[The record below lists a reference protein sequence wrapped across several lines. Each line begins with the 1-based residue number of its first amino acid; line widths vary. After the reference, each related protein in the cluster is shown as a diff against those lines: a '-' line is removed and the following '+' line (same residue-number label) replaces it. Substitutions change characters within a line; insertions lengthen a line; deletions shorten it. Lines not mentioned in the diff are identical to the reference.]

1 MPRRSQASTTIKRR
15 KRERKTIDAMIA
27 LYCRDQHTC
36 RGRLCA
42 ECAALG
48 AYAQQRLEK
57 CPFGD
62 DKPTC
67 AKCPIH
73 CYKPAC
79 REQIQAVMRYA
90 GPRILLQRP
99 ILAIRHMLDERK
111 AAPAPPRRQGKQA
124 ADGR

>member
-1 MPRRSQASTTIKRR
+1 MPRRSQASAAIKRR
-15 KRERKTIDAMIA
+15 KRGRKTIDAMIA
-27 LYCRDQHTC
+27 LYCRDQHVY

-42 ECAALG
+42 ECAAL
-48 AYAQQRLEK
+48 AVYAQQRLEK
-57 CPFGD
+57 CPFED

-90 GPRILLQRP
+90 GPRMLLRRP
-99 ILAIRHMLDERK
+99 ILAIRHMFDERR
-111 AAPAPPRRQGKQA
+111 AAPERLRRHRSQT
-124 ADGR
+124 ADAG